1 MTTSVDVL
9 PDLLSLDVTAG
20 LVKQGRRARWNP
32 GVTEGDM
39 PTYTVPVLNAS
50 NTTPIVITLA
60 AGAIGAIAPREG
72 RILHVVIAGVTGN
85 TAANKLSVKEQRN
98 EAWVAIVTSE
108 EGATQTTLALYDLD
122 PSTGGLV
129 PSVGNGAYVSG
140 GTVSKALLDGAILV
154 GKEYVTENTFAPRI
168 VFVPLR
174 TTYGPRDVTSSFTA
188 AAIADGEVERE
199 RTMRSVATT
208 VWWYEVHVWG
218 IAPPGAVELGK
229 RSFGHTE
236 ALHHQVIR
244 SAHARCKACYE
255 LGSGTWL
262 DQVDGAPQRIKGG
275 HELVF
280 QLGLSAPV
288 PDAALELSPDVLT
301 VDTVLNL
308 DIGDGS
314 PEEA

>member
-32 GVTEGDM
+32 GATEGDA
-39 PTYTVPVLNAS
+39 PTYTVAVLDAS
-50 NTTPIVITLA
+50 NTTPIVITVA
-60 AGAIGAIAPREG
+60 AGSIGQIAPREG

-108 EGATQTTLALYDLD
+108 EDDAQVTLALYDLD
-122 PSTGGLV
+122 VSTGGLV
-129 PSVGNGAYVSG
+129 ASVGNGAYAGG
-140 GTVSKALLDGAILV
+140 GTVSKAMLDGRILV
-154 GKEYVTENTFAPRI
+154 GKEYVTENSFAPKI
-168 VFVPLR
+168 VMVPLR

-188 AAIADGEVERE
+188 AAIADEELDRE
-199 RTMRSVATT
+199 RTARSVATT

-218 IAPPGAVELGK
+218 IAPPGTVELGK
-229 RSFGHTE
+229 RSFGYAE
-236 ALHHQVIR
+236 ALHHQVIS
-244 SAHARCKACYE
+244 SAHARCKGCYE
-255 LGSGTWL
+255 LGSGTWI

-288 PDAALELSPDVLT
+288 PDEALELSPDEMT
-301 VDTVLNL
+301 VDAVLSL